1 MGIDARKAY
10 IDSEY
15 AIIITK
21 KKGKQNSTQQYI
33 FTDKIELL
41 TGIASMTEQ
50 LILKGVL
57 TKADILEA
65 RMGATRGESKHEGF

>member
-1 MGIDARKAY
+1 MDIETRKAY
-10 IDSEY
+10 INSEY
-15 AIIITK
+15 AIVITK
-21 KKGKQNSTQQYI
+21 KKGEPNSTQRYI
-33 FTDKIELL
+33 YTDKIELL

-65 RMGATRGESKHEGF
+65 VRMGATRGEKNI

>member
-1 MGIDARKAY
+1 MDTETIREY

-21 KKGKQNSTQQYI
+21 KQGELNSIQRYI
-33 FTDKIELL
+33 YTNKIELL

-57 TKADILEA
+57 TKAEILEA
-65 RMGATRGESKHEGF
+65 VRIGATKGEDKR

>member
-1 MGIDARKAY
+1 MDTETIRAY

-15 AIIITK
+15 AIIITR
-21 KKGKQNSTQQYI
+21 KQGELNSIQRYI
-33 FTDKIELL
+33 YTNKFELL

-65 RMGATRGESKHEGF
+65 VRIGATKGEAKI

>member
-1 MGIDARKAY
+1 MDTETRRAY

-21 KKGKQNSTQQYI
+21 KQGDLNSIQRYI
-33 FTDKIELL
+33 YTNKFELL
-41 TGIASMTEQ
+41 TGIASMLEQ

-57 TKADILEA
+57 TKVEILEA
-65 RMGATRGESKHEGF
+65 VRIGTTRGEDKR

>member
-1 MGIDARKAY
+1 MEKESIIKQQY
-10 IDSEY
+10 INTEY
-15 AIIITK
+15 SIVISK
-21 KKGKQNSTQQYI
+21 KKGQKNSTQLYS
-33 FTDKIELL
+33 FNHPIELQ

-65 RMGATRGESKHEGF
+65 VRMGATRGEKNI

>member
-1 MGIDARKAY
+1 MDTETIRAY

-21 KKGKQNSTQQYI
+21 KQGELNSIQRYI
-33 FTDKIELL
+33 YTNKFELL

-65 RMGATRGESKHEGF
+65 VRIGATKGEAKI

>member
-1 MGIDARKAY
+1 MDTETIRAY

-21 KKGKQNSTQQYI
+21 RQGELNSIQRYI
-33 FTDKIELL
+33 YTNKFELL

-65 RMGATRGESKHEGF
+65 VRIGATKGEAKI

>member
-1 MGIDARKAY
+1 MDSDIRKSY

-21 KKGKQNSTQQYI
+21 KKGKQNSRQQYM
-33 FTDKIELL
+33 FTDKAELL

-65 RMGATRGESKHEGF
+65 VRMGATRGEKNI